1 MRLVQVVKTSAPRK
15 TDAFDISLVQRRLD
29 AIPPQLISQRA
40 IDCKQ
45 YARAL
50 FHLEPHILRQKEDKD
65 SSAASIQ
72 QELESLQ
79 HIYAQIDEPDGLE
92 GVSANLKVIDLN
104 QQILSHRKAGRWSRA
119 QTWCEVQ
126 LAEDPHNLDVQ
137 LNLLTC
143 LKQSGQ
149 YGKDW
154 APCQLGEISEQLL
167 TVKHQMCF

>member
-15 TDAFDISLVQRRLD
+15 TDVVDISLVQLRLD

-65 SSAASIQ
+65 SSAASIR

-154 APCQLGEISEQLL
+154 APCQLEISEQLL
-167 TVKHQMCF
+167 TVRRQMCF